1 MRPATLLEF
10 LTQLDALRQP
20 QRFEQFLDACE
31 CDTRGRTGFE
41 QYDFSVAEYL
51 RDALQAIAAV
61 DAGKVA
67 AQYQDN
73 EKIREAVMQ
82 ARLEALH
89 KHLDS

>member
-1 MRPATLLEF
+1 
-10 LTQLDALRQP
+10 
-20 QRFEQFLDACE
+20 
-31 CDTRGRTGFE
+31 
-41 QYDFSVAEYL
+41 VAEYL